1 MYQMSAS
8 ENINK
13 QLEEVTGVG
22 KYVRKMSDGCGKMHQ
37 KDDRIMNEVFIN
49 KEILVIHDIIA
60 QKYYIK
66 LNLTD

>member
-13 QLEEVTGVG
+13 QLEEVMDVG
-22 KYVRKMSDGCGKMHQ
+22 KYVRKMSDGCAKMHY

-49 KEILVIHDIIA
+49 KERIVIHYIIA
-60 QKYYIK
+60 
-66 LNLTD
+66 